1 MCICQVQHTLTVVIC
16 SYAGKM
22 KANRLEENMHRAH
35 ANAEFCFSEDTLIF
49 YTDGEKDVKRYSLK
63 CYF

>member
-1 MCICQVQHTLTVVIC
+1 
-16 SYAGKM
+16 
-22 KANRLEENMHRAH
+22 MHRAH